1 MCVYKKRKTVGEKK
15 NEKWSVCEREK
26 KKKRGKVG
34 EKNLKKGNHF

>member
-26 KKKRGKVG
+26 KKKRGARW
-34 EKNLKKGNHF
+34 EKKI